1 MSTKRK
7 TSGGRP
13 GGALR
18 VPTTPEPV
26 AASVRRVEDH
36 DAVMAVPRV
45 ATFPDWVPL
54 RLRQNP
60 ERGSA
65 LQRVAADA
73 EVLGEIQV
81 RMAADVLE
89 ARRLGVSW
97 QLLGLA
103 LGLSAE
109 GVRAR
114 YGRT

>member
-7 TSGGRP
+7 SSGGRP

-18 VPTTPEPV
+18 VPATPEPV
-26 AASVRRVEDH
+26 AASVRRVEDLG
-36 DAVMAVPRV
+36 AVLAVPSV
-45 ATFPDWVPL
+45 GTFPDWVPL

-60 ERGSA
+60 ERGPA

-73 EVLGEIQV
+73 LVLSEVQV
-81 RMAADVLE
+81 RMAANVVE

-114 YGRT
+114 YGRK